1 MTAADHPL
9 LRHAGPETR
18 GIMAE
23 RLGLPPHPDPGPPA
37 TGDPHDVI
45 ALLRSGRGKDPRYV
59 LDGVAV
65 VDWDLIV
72 SEHRRAPLPDA
83 IGAGLVARIDC
94 PPWAALHL
102 VVAHSTNRRG
112 LGTATLAA
120 ALRRGVL
127 TPRQVMFEAAPGWSA
142 LRVLEK
148 YATAYG
154 EWLHPIRRVLEDAA
168 ALLPGDD
175 IAAWWWLLDQGP
187 LFRGTFPELCA
198 AAVAVGEAAGR
209 GPGNAASH
217 APAESGRSAPR
228 KPVTAPPFPPTS
240 VHRDLANPSGLLARA
255 RGDIAARL
263 IAAMPVPLVSTFLE
277 TPALPAKVV
286 VPALRR
292 APKLTA
298 QLVRQA
304 DRSPGTLGALLG
316 LRDAEVNSAL
326 LTEVPDR
333 PELAY
338 AVFRATRRDGNRAVP
353 LTPDARSEIQHAADA
368 GSKPHGAAVHGH
380 CPQLIRAT
388 FEQFGT
394 RLGTAMTLR
403 GLLSLWECQT
413 TGALVAEVLAAD
425 ETATAGPPRPH
436 PTASAH
442 PGGPSPRG
450 ANPHSPQPRSPHS
463 RSPQPR
469 SPHPGAAAARPG
481 TARPGA
487 RQVPRARK
495 GGSDRPVHL
504 DEAAAALAR
513 QALAS
518 PDGYAAL
525 RDAVARHERPE
536 ALIVAMRREPALAA
550 HPLPDDFWPFAVA
563 EHARD
568 PLPEPVLREL
578 ASRATCPDPLALDAC
593 RLCPDL
599 AHQLGGRS
607 RAYALTAARHPLHL
621 QPSAWQTPRN
631 AWYLTA
637 LDEGSLTP
645 AEFVELTGPV
655 RTMFEALGDVRAVL
669 PEAHAAALEH
679 AGRLVART
687 LGDDPEAWTVAVHL
701 FPGFVGNLPEL
712 LATVAAVAS

>member
-9 LRHAGPETR
+9 LRHAGRETR
-18 GIMAE
+18 GLLAE
-23 RLGLPPHPDPGPPA
+23 RLDLAPYPDPGPPA

-83 IGAGLVARIDC
+83 IGAGLVARADC
-94 PPWAALHL
+94 PPSAALHL

-120 ALRRGVL
+120 ALRRGAV

-154 EWLHPIRRVLEDAA
+154 EWLHPVRRVLDDAA

-175 IAAWWWLLDQGP
+175 IAAWWWLLVQGP
-187 LFRGTFPELCA
+187 LFPGTFPELCA
-198 AAVAVGEAAGR
+198 EAVAASRGR
-209 GPGNAASH
+209 GTAGSEPASRPGSRPGPGPGSGHRAPDAA
-217 APAESGRSAPR
+217 ADTARANTVRTARKQGPAAE
-228 KPVTAPPFPPTS
+228 FPQST

-263 IAAMPVPLVSTFLE
+263 IAAMPVALISTFLE

-304 DRSPGTLGALLG
+304 DRSPATLAALLA
-316 LRDAEVNSAL
+316 LRDPEVNSAL

-333 PELAY
+333 PELAS
-338 AVFRATRRDGNRAVP
+338 AVFRATRRDGTRSVP
-353 LTPDARSEIQHAADA
+353 LTPGARWEIQHATDA
-368 GSKPHGAAVHGH
+368 GANRHGAAVHSH
-380 CPQLIRAT
+380 YPALIRAT
-388 FEQFGT
+388 FEQFGAH
-394 RLGTAMTLR
+394 LGTAMTLR
-403 GLLSLWECQT
+403 GLLSLWECQAAGT
-413 TGALVAEVLAAD
+413 LVAEVLDAERADANWPTPANRRAA
-425 ETATAGPPRPH
+425 GLRPGSPRP
-436 PTASAH
+436 
-442 PGGPSPRG
+442 GG
-450 ANPHSPQPRSPHS
+450 
-463 RSPQPR
+463 
-469 SPHPGAAAARPG
+469 PHPGAR
-481 TARPGA
+481 
-487 RQVPRARK
+487 
-495 GGSDRPVHL
+495 GGGQGQRVGGGNPVVL

-513 QALAS
+513 TACAS
-518 PDGYAAL
+518 ADGYAVL
-525 RDAVARHERPE
+525 RADVVRHERPV
-536 ALIVAMRREPALAA
+536 ALVAAMRRDPDLAA
-550 HPLPDDFWPFAVA
+550 RPLPDDFWPVAAA
-563 EHARD
+563 EHARE

-578 ASRATCPDPLALDAC
+578 AGRTACPDTLALEAC
-593 RLCPDL
+593 RLSAES
-599 AHQLGGRS
+599 AHRLGGRS
-607 RAYALTAARHPLHL
+607 RAYALTAARHPLRL

-637 LDEGSLTP
+637 LAEGALTP
-645 AEFVELTGPV
+645 AEFVDLTGPAH
-655 RTMFEALGDVRAVL
+655 TMFEVLGDVRAVL
-669 PEAHAAALEH
+669 PEAHDAALGH
-679 AGRLVART
+679 VRRLLVDA
-687 LGDDPEAWTVAVHL
+687 LGDDVEAWTVAVHL
-701 FPGFVGNLPEL
+701 FPDFVGNLPEL
-712 LATVAAVAS
+712 LSTVKAVTA